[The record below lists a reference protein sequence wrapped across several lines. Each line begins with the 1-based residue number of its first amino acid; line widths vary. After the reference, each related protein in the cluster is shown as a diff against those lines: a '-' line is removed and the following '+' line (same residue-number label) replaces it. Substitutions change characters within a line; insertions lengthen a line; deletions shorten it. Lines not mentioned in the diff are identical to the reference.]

1 MRNLFP
7 FLGAA
12 KRKTAS
18 PRSRLCAA
26 VILGNIRA
34 NGVPTLAEWC
44 RRLIMPLG
52 TNAFISF
59 THP

>member
-34 NGVPTLAEWC
+34 NGVPKRQEHA
-44 RRLIMPLG
+44 G
-52 TNAFISF
+52 TGLF
-59 THP
+59 